1 MVTPIITG
9 FFVWLFLIFLKRFSL
24 PLKSFLVHFIVCII
38 ATAFGATSI
47 ERHITLS
54 RSMYGSDQSES
65 LEYAGL
71 ERMIR
76 DVRLV
81 HSILG
86 DGVKKIWDSEIPAM
100 KKLRIYS

>member
-1 MVTPIITG
+1 
-9 FFVWLFLIFLKRFSL
+9 
-24 PLKSFLVHFIVCII
+24 
-38 ATAFGATSI
+38 
-47 ERHITLS
+47 
-54 RSMYGSDQSES
+54 MYGSDQSAS

-76 DVRLV
+76 DIRLV